1 MDETKEILLA
11 IKHSVEM
18 MDAKITRMER
28 DVAELKTDVAELKT
42 DVAELKSGV
51 AELKTTT
58 ASLKSDSDELK
69 NGQLRQMRLLETLCL
84 RSLEQENIVR
94 DLQLN
99 KP

>member
-1 MDETKEILLA
+1 MDETREIMLA
-11 IKHSVEM
+11 IKHSVDM
-18 MDAKITRMER
+18 LAAKFDGFQVEVSQEFFVLKA
-28 DVAELKTDVAELKT
+28 DVAELKVD
-42 DVAELKSGV
+42 V

>member
-11 IKHSVEM
+11 IKHSVEV

-28 DVAELKTDVAELKT
+28 DVAELKT
-42 DVAELKSGV
+42 
-51 AELKTTT
+51 TT
-58 ASLKSDSDELK
+58 ATLISDSDELK

>member
-11 IKHSVEM
+11 IKHSVEV

-28 DVAELKTDVAELKT
+28 D
-42 DVAELKSGV
+42 V

>member
-11 IKHSVEM
+11 IKHSVEV

-42 DVAELKSGV
+42 I
-51 AELKTTT
+51 T
-58 ASLKSDSDELK
+58 AALKSDSDELK

>member
-11 IKHSVEM
+11 IKHSVEV

-28 DVAELKTDVAELKT
+28 DVAELKT
-42 DVAELKSGV
+42 
-51 AELKTTT
+51 TT
-58 ASLKSDSDELK
+58 AALKSDSDELK

>member
-18 MDAKITRMER
+18 MDAKITRIEHDITGLKA
-28 DVAELKTDVAELKT
+28 DVSDLKK
-42 DVAELKSGV
+42 
-51 AELKTTT
+51 
-58 ASLKSDSDELK
+58 
-69 NGQLRQMRLLETLCL
+69 GQLRQERLLETLCL

-99 KP
+99 QP